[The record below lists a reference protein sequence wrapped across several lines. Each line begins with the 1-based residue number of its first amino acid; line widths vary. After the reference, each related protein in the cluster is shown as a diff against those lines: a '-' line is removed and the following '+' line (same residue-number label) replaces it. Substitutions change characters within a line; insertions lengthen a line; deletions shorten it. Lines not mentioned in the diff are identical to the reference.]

1 MQEGKRERL
10 RVKVRHKEFILG
22 WGKLGQRKHHQSI
35 YTGVIWRGNYTYDV
49 FVTSIASMI
58 QNRKTIRSI
67 KWRSLISFV

>member
-1 MQEGKRERL
+1 MRERERGE
-10 RVKVRHKEFILG
+10 RVKVRDKEFILG

-58 QNRKTIRSI
+58 QSRKTIRSI